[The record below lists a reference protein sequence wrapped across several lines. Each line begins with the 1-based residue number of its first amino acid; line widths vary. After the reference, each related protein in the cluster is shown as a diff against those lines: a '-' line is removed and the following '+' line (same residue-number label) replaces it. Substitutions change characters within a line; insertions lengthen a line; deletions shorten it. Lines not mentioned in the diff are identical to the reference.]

1 MAIAALIRLMPENPK
16 DIDIHAL
23 AREMGAEPRVK
34 GKSAGSSDSDGLQVK
49 LEKLTEKYD
58 RLYTLS
64 RATWELVRES
74 TELEEEDLIQR
85 VITLEAQKNI
95 ATKPKA
101 SPCPDCDRPLQRIE
115 GKHNKCIYC
124 GYIQEF
130 TSPFDKLL

>member
-1 MAIAALIRLMPENPK
+1 MRRPNSPC
-16 DIDIHAL
+16 
-23 AREMGAEPRVK
+23 ARHSGPAPRVK
-34 GKSAGSSDSDGLQVK
+34 GKSTGASDANGLDAK
-49 LEKLTEKYD
+49 LAKLTEKYD

-85 VITLEAQKNI
+85 VLTLESQQNI

-101 SPCPDCDRPLQRIE
+101 DPCPDCDRPLQRIE

-124 GYIQEF
+124 GYVQEF

>member
-1 MAIAALIRLMPENPK
+1 MAIAARIRFMSENPK

-23 AREMGAEPRVK
+23 AREMGAETRVK
-34 GKSAGSSDSDGLQVK
+34 GKSSGSSDSDGLQVK
-49 LEKLTEKYD
+49 LDQLTEKYD

-64 RATWELVRES
+64 RAIWELVRES
-74 TELEEEDLIQR
+74 TALEEEDLIQR
-85 VITLEAQKNI
+85 VTTLEAQKNI

-101 SPCPDCDRPLQRIE
+101 APCPDCDRPLQRIE

>member
-1 MAIAALIRLMPENPK
+1 MAIAVLIRYMSENPK
-16 DIDIHAL
+16 DIDIQAL
-23 AREMGAEPRVK
+23 AREMGTEPRVK
-34 GKSAGSSDSDGLQVK
+34 GQSAGPLDADGLQMR

-64 RATWELVRES
+64 RATWELVREN
-74 TELEEEDLIQR
+74 TVLEEEDLLLR
-85 VITLEAQKNI
+85 VATLETQKNI

-101 SPCPDCDRPLQRIE
+101 APCPDCDRPLQRIE